1 MSNSSIGLT
10 PFWRRV
16 STVMAGTIAAQL
28 IPLASLPILT
38 RLLPPTTLG
47 DYYIWLGAAT
57 IASVAASLR
66 FDVAVFSA
74 RSIPEVAELVMTA
87 SMAGIVVALASLG
100 MVKTADIVL
109 GRPLIACSSSCYLL
123 EAAILAYV
131 SAMLQI
137 LLSVHIYQVQFGK
150 QAVAKVILAVSVTI
164 TQLLAVIAGF
174 GLGGL
179 IYGQV
184 LASASVLVWLFLDIE
199 RSLSRSLRHLS
210 PRSAWRTIRN
220 NWRFPVLAM
229 PADAVNSLS
238 AQLPFFMLAGRFG
251 PSASGYYALTNR
263 ALAAPVGLLAGSILT
278 VFKEQA
284 SQNFRDTGNCVQVY
298 IATLRSLALLGLAPF
313 AFLWLFAEPLFI
325 LVFGETWAM
334 AGRLGEILA
343 PMFYLKFV
351 ASPLSYTLFIADR
364 QAQDLYWQL
373 GLLATTFAAL
383 HLTGSVESAVTC
395 YSLGYSLL
403 YIVYLRMS
411 YVAARGIPK

>member
-179 IYGQV
+179 I
-184 LASASVLVWLFLDIE
+184 
-199 RSLSRSLRHLS
+199 
-210 PRSAWRTIRN
+210 
-220 NWRFPVLAM
+220 
-229 PADAVNSLS
+229 
-238 AQLPFFMLAGRFG
+238 
-251 PSASGYYALTNR
+251 
-263 ALAAPVGLLAGSILT
+263 
-278 VFKEQA
+278 
-284 SQNFRDTGNCVQVY
+284 
-298 IATLRSLALLGLAPF
+298 
-313 AFLWLFAEPLFI
+313 
-325 LVFGETWAM
+325 
-334 AGRLGEILA
+334 
-343 PMFYLKFV
+343 
-351 ASPLSYTLFIADR
+351 
-364 QAQDLYWQL
+364 
-373 GLLATTFAAL
+373 
-383 HLTGSVESAVTC
+383 
-395 YSLGYSLL
+395 
-403 YIVYLRMS
+403 
-411 YVAARGIPK
+411 